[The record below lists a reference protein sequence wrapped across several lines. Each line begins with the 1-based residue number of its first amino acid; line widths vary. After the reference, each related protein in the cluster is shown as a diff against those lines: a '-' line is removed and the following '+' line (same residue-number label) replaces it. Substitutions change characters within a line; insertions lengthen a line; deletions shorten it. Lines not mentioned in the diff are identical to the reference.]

1 MIYDV
6 ADLRI
11 GMENRFGWTDR
22 FCEKWLS
29 EDQSSPADFTV
40 GVTSE
45 ALGRERQ
52 AAEERGERYSDGY
65 IENICLYR
73 EICLRLP
80 RYDRFLLHG
89 AVVGCDGEGYA
100 FLGRSGAG
108 KTTHT
113 GLWLKYFDGTRILNG
128 DKPILSFSDGRM
140 YAHGTPWMGKEGRGE
155 KGKLPLKAL
164 CFVEQAKENSIVR
177 LTAGQAAERIFT
189 QLLLPTEEE
198 SAAKTLELTDKLVTL
213 TDAWLLR
220 CDVSREAAKIS
231 YDALTGKKTKE

>member
-40 GVTSE
+40 GVTPE

-89 AVVGCDGEGYA
+89 AVVGCDGVINEESNEVVSV
-100 FLGRSGAG
+100 SGARNG
-108 KTTHT
+108 AAPTAASKAAPT
-113 GLWLKYFDGTRILNG
+113 GARNVAAPTGASTGSVVVDAQSALIL
-128 DKPILSFSDGRM
+128 R
-140 YAHGTPWMGKEGRGE
+140 R
-155 KGKLPLKAL
+155 
-164 CFVEQAKENSIVR
+164 
-177 LTAGQAAERIFT
+177 
-189 QLLLPTEEE
+189 
-198 SAAKTLELTDKLVTL
+198 
-213 TDAWLLR
+213 
-220 CDVSREAAKIS
+220 
-231 YDALTGKKTKE
+231 